1 MKIKISSVLK
11 TIAFLG
17 ATAACIFAASVV
29 MRSKES
35 KYKYADFFDKAQQ
48 DQIDVLFMG
57 SSHVINAL
65 NPAVLYGEY
74 GYTSYN
80 MGGHGSIMQS
90 TYWELKEALQ
100 YCTPKYVVVDTY
112 MLDRDYKY
120 LDVMEEDASDEDRAT
135 SIAQLHLNMDCW
147 PLNELKVEAV
157 KDLIK
162 DEDVQKQFLTDF
174 YIYHNRWEELDKNDY
189 RSLMGTA
196 DRNQLFGAEMRY
208 GMELTPGIFAAPED
222 DDGLGGDTVGEEY
235 LCKFIEECQDKGIEV
250 IVTFLTC
257 SATTDD
263 KRAVDSARHIAEDY
277 EVPFVD
283 MLDLGVADLYTDLN
297 DTGHMNAL
305 GSIKATRCIGDLLAG
320 TGDLTDHRGDDAYQ
334 DWQVKSDEFYHT
346 IYDAAVNSKNIYQQL
361 NYLSN
366 GDVSAVVYINDESQ
380 AFGDEQMKRLI
391 HNFTVT
397 PKIYHTDGP
406 YILVND
412 VNSAM
417 VYEAGTGEGLDGI
430 STSLGTVHY
439 QPVEHLFRLFYTDE
453 DPENNLLYDDLMHD
467 YDIQIITY
475 DNDTGEILSHHYY
488 KSYGCDY
495 AIGYNPGGQ

>member
-11 TIAFLG
+11 TIAFIG
-17 ATAACIFAASVV
+17 ATTACIFGASVV
-29 MRSKES
+29 MRAKDSQF
-35 KYKYADFFDKAQQ
+35 KYADFFDKAEKN
-48 DQIDVLFMG
+48 QIDVLFMG

-65 NPAVLYGEY
+65 NPAVLFGDY

-80 MGGHGSIMQS
+80 MGGHGSIMQA

-100 YCTPKYVVVDTY
+100 FCTPKYIVLDTY

-120 LDVMEEDASDEDRAT
+120 LDVMDEDASDEDRAT

-162 DEDVQKQFLTDF
+162 DEDIQKQFLADF
-174 YIYHNRWEELDKNDY
+174 YVYHNRWDELDRNDY
-189 RSLMGTA
+189 KALMGTA
-196 DRNQLFGAEMRY
+196 DRNHLFGAEMRY
-208 GMELTPGIFAAPED
+208 GMELTPGIYPAPED
-222 DDGLGGDTVGEEY
+222 DDGLGGETVGEEY
-235 LCKFIEECQDKGIEV
+235 MCKFLDECQERGINV

-277 EVPFVD
+277 DVPFID
-283 MLDLGVADLYTDLN
+283 MLDQGVADLYTDLN
-297 DTGHMNAL
+297 DTGHLNAN
-305 GSIKATRCIGDLLAG
+305 GSIKATRCIGDLLAA
-320 TGDLTDHRGDDAYQ
+320 TGDLTDHRGDDAYH
-334 DWQVKSDEFYHT
+334 DWQVKSDEFYAD
-346 IYDAAVNSKNIYQQL
+346 IYDMAVNSDNIYQQL
-361 NYLSN
+361 NYLTDD
-366 GDVSAVVYINDESQ
+366 GVSSIVYINDGSQ
-380 AFGDEQMKRLI
+380 AFGDEQMKKLI
-391 HNFTVT
+391 HNFTET

-406 YILVND
+406 YILIND
-412 VNSAM
+412 VSSAM
-417 VYEAGTGEGLDGI
+417 VYEASGDEALDGI

-453 DPENNLLYDDLMHD
+453 DTENNLLYNDAMYE

-475 DNDTGEILSHHYY
+475 DNESGEVLSHHYY

-495 AIGYNPGGQ
+495 AIGFNPGG